1 MKKVVKEKRF
11 LTWKRVLWLLL
22 IFVFAI
28 VAGYFVFIG
37 FEFKR

>member
-11 LTWKRVLWLLL
+11 LTWKRVLWLFLL
-22 IFVFAI
+22 FVFAI
-28 VAGYFVFIG
+28 VAGYLVFIG